1 MSSIETIERVFDNA
15 KNATLRNAEEIIRL
29 EAVIETQN
37 QIIGS
42 HENTIESYK
51 RLAKSDAKRIQELEE
66 ANRSL
71 ERANAVQHS
80 RNDLII
86 SIIKNDGELVAGT
99 SDLAPEQ
106 IQRPR
111 PMRDDKRDP
120 EHMAELYKKLEA
132 ILPKE
137 EPPHPALKD
146 APYGQV
152 MEDIAASVE
161 REKA

>member
-1 MSSIETIERVFDNA
+1 M
-15 KNATLRNAEEIIRL
+15 
-29 EAVIETQN
+29 IETQN

-71 ERANAVQHS
+71 ERANAVLHS

-106 IQRPR
+106 IQHPR

-120 EHMAELYKKLEA
+120 EHMAELYKKLEIISA
-132 ILPKE
+132 
-137 EPPHPALKD
+137 
-146 APYGQV
+146 
-152 MEDIAASVE
+152 M
-161 REKA
+161 